1 MHITFTIAVIA
12 LFTLVYVFLMTD
24 MRHRTAVAMLGAA
37 ATVFVAEVFYKNT
50 EDFWSFIDFETL
62 ALLMG
67 MMIIVGVLAHSGFF
81 EYLGV
86 KTLQLSKGDPKK
98 FFFGMFFLTAFT
110 SAFLDNVTTVLLM
123 TPLILYVTAILE
135 IDPMPFLLGEIMAS
149 NIGGT
154 ATLIGDPPNIMI
166 GTGAGLSFM
175 QFIKYETPISIF
187 NVIMSA
193 IFIYYIFK
201 DRFALKYPENIQNKI
216 KEFDP
221 QKAIKDKYLMRVGL
235 IILFFV
241 IVLFFLSDVIG
252 VSEAVIALLGGSLA
266 LFLIMDHETVEKVIM
281 QVEWTTLL
289 FFMALFIIVGYLN
302 STGALDMVARWMV
315 KISGGNKIVL
325 VMVILWGSAIISAF
339 VDNIPFTAT
348 MIPVISALIAR
359 NPSLNTHH
367 VLWWALSMGACLGG
381 NGTVIGASANVVVSG
396 IAKKNGIDINFRN
409 YAKIGAPVTI
419 FILLISSVYLYFLA
433 TL

>member
-1 MHITFTIAVIA
+1 MHITFTVAVIA
-12 LFTLVYVFLMTD
+12 LFALVYVFLMTD
-24 MRHRTAVAMLGAA
+24 IRHRTAVAMLGAA
-37 ATVFVAEVFYKNT
+37 ATIFVAEVFYGNT

-67 MMIIVGVLAHSGFF
+67 MMIIVGILAHSGFF

-86 KTLQLSKGDPKK
+86 RTLQLSKGDPVK

-123 TPLILYVTAILE
+123 TPLVLYVTAILE

-166 GTGAGLSFM
+166 GTGAGLSFI
-175 QFIKYETPISIF
+175 QFIKYETPISIL
-187 NVIMSA
+187 NVIMA
-193 IFIYYIFK
+193 AFFIYFIFK
-201 DRFALKYPENIQNKI
+201 DKFTLKHPDGVEEKI
-216 KEFDP
+216 KGFEPD
-221 QKAIKDKYLMRVGL
+221 KAIKNRYLMRAGL
-235 IILFFV
+235 AILLFV
-241 IVLFFLSDVIG
+241 IVLFFVSDIIG
-252 VSEAVIALLGGSLA
+252 VSEAVVALLGGSLA
-266 LFLIMDHETVEKVIM
+266 LFLVIDHETVEKVVM

-289 FFMALFIIVGYLN
+289 FFMSLFIIVGYLD
-302 STGALDMVARWMV
+302 STGVLDMVAQWMV
-315 KISGGNKIVL
+315 KVSGGDKVVL
-325 VMVILWGSAIISAF
+325 VMVILWGSAVISAF

-348 MIPVISALIAR
+348 MIPVISSLIAR
-359 NPSLNTHH
+359 DPSLNTHN

-396 IAKKNGIDINFRN
+396 IAKKNGIDINFKN
-409 YAKIGAPVTI
+409 YAKVGAPVTI
-419 FILLISSVYLYFLA
+419 FILIISSVYLYFLA

>member
-1 MHITFTIAVIA
+1 
-12 LFTLVYVFLMTD
+12 
-24 MRHRTAVAMLGAA
+24 MLGAA
-37 ATVFVAEVFYKNT
+37 ATIFVAEVFYGNT
-50 EDFWSFIDFETL
+50 EDFWSFVDFETL

-67 MMIIVGVLAHSGFF
+67 MMIIVGILAHSGFF

-86 KTLQLSKGDPKK
+86 RTLQLSKGDPVK

-123 TPLILYVTAILE
+123 TPLVLYVTAILE

-166 GTGAGLSFM
+166 GTGAGLSFI
-175 QFIKYETPISIF
+175 QFIKYETPISIL
-187 NVIMSA
+187 NVILSA
-193 IFIYYIFK
+193 VFIYFLFRDHFK
-201 DRFALKYPENIQNKI
+201 LKHPETVADKI
-216 KEFDP
+216 RGFEPD
-221 QKAIKDKYLMRVGL
+221 KAIKDKYLMRAGL
-235 IILFFV
+235 SILLFV
-241 IVLFFLSDVIG
+241 IVLFFLSDVLG
-252 VSEAVIALLGGSLA
+252 VSEAVVALLGGSLA
-266 LFLIMDHETVEKVIM
+266 LFLVVEHETVEKVVTG
-281 QVEWTTLL
+281 VEWTTLL
-289 FFMALFIIVGYLN
+289 FFMSLFIIVGYLD
-302 STGALDMVARWMV
+302 STGVLDMVASWMV
-315 KISGGNKIVL
+315 KISGGNKVVL
-325 VMVILWGSAIISAF
+325 VMVILWGSALISAF

-348 MIPVISALIAR
+348 MIPVINSLITQ
-359 NPSLNTHH
+359 NPDLNTHH

-409 YAKIGAPVTI
+409 YAKVGAPVTI
-419 FILLISSVYLYFLA
+419 LILLISSVYLYFLA

>member
-1 MHITFTIAVIA
+1 MHITFTVAVIA
-12 LFTLVYVFLMTD
+12 LFVVVYVFLMTD
-24 MRHRTAVAMLGAA
+24 FRHRTAVAMLGAA
-37 ATVFVAEVFYKNT
+37 ATIFVAEVFYKDT
-50 EDFWSFIDFETL
+50 ADFWQFVDFETL

-67 MMIIVGVLAHSGFF
+67 MMIIVGILAYSGFF

-86 KTLQLSKGDPKK
+86 RTLQLSKGNPVK

-123 TPLILYVTAILE
+123 TPLILYVTTILE

-166 GTGAGLSFM
+166 GTGAGLSFI

-187 NVIMSA
+187 NVILASIVIYL
-193 IFIYYIFK
+193 IFRH
-201 DRFALKYPENIQNKI
+201 RFVVN
-216 KEFDP
+216 DP
-221 QKAIKDKYLMRVGL
+221 QSVEKKLKGFDAEKAIKDRYLMRAGL
-235 IILFFV
+235 IVLISVIALFF
-241 IVLFFLSDVIG
+241 FSDMLG
-252 VSEAVIALLGGSLA
+252 VSEAVVALLGGA
-266 LFLIMDHETVEKVIM
+266 MVLFLVIDHETVENVVTH
-281 QVEWTTLL
+281 VEWTTLL
-289 FFMALFIIVGYLN
+289 FFMSLFIIVGYLN
-302 STGALDMVARWMV
+302 STGVLDAVASWMV
-315 KISGGNKIVL
+315 KVSGGNKIAL
-325 VMVILWGSAIISAF
+325 VMIILWGSAIISAF

-348 MIPVISALIAR
+348 MIPVISALVSQD
-359 NPSLNTHH
+359 PSLDTHH
-367 VLWWALSMGACLGG
+367 VLWWSLSMGACLGG

-396 IAKKNGIDINFRN
+396 IAKKNGIDINFKN
-409 YAKIGAPVTI
+409 YAKVGAPVTI